1 MPHKTT
7 ETKHPSLAREKK
19 RKWTSSGENTQKKKA
34 DTSMVITLVVKRN
47 RKASLGYPSG
57 SLNLALP
64 NHENKSRTRKISIRG
79 INSLPTRLRQKEENS
94 GRRIRL
100 LYNRFE
106 IQSGRKKRCHC
117 VRCVENSKAESHTI
131 LHTRRR
137 TSQAGH

>member
-1 MPHKTT
+1 
-7 ETKHPSLAREKK
+7 
-19 RKWTSSGENTQKKKA
+19 
-34 DTSMVITLVVKRN
+34 MVITLVVKKN

-79 INSLPTRLRQKEENS
+79 INSLPTWLRQKEENS

-106 IQSGRKKRCHC
+106 IQSGRKKGAT